1 MATEAERLAFIKE
14 VAPCAQYAY
23 KELGKVLPSVCI
35 GMACVESA
43 YGTSKIMRKNNA
55 FMGQKCGTGKTATKY
70 WDGTFFKS
78 ATKEEYVVGV
88 HQVII
93 DAFRSYKD
101 MQQCILNYYELL
113 NTKLY
118 SRVLAGSDFEVQMNQ
133 IKQCGYMTSSTEVN
147 TVISLIR
154 KYNLTQYDD
163 ISAPVEPQKPSSQYT
178 IGKVYILQSNMYIR
192 EKPNGSKLSLG
203 DLTENG
209 RKNAFEDQNGDAVMK
224 KGTKV
229 TCKEIA
235 IPEKAIWMRIPS
247 GWICAKS
254 ASGKLF
260 IT

>member
-1 MATEAERLAFIKE
+1 MATEAEKLAFIKE

-78 ATKEEYVVGV
+78 ATKEEYVIGV
-88 HQVII
+88 HQVKI

-147 TVISLIR
+147 TVISLIK

-163 ISAPVEPQKPSSQYT
+163 PSVLPALPYIVGQVYT
-178 IGKVYILQSNMYIR
+178 LQSNMYIR
-192 EKPNGSKLSLG
+192 KEPNGEKLTLE
-203 DLTENG
+203 DLTADG
-209 RKNAFEDQNGDAVMK
+209 RKHAFEDNDGNAVMR
-224 KGTKV
+224 KGTRV
-229 TCKEIA
+229 TCKEVKI
-235 IPEKAIWMRIPS
+235 IKAVWIRTPS
-247 GWICAKS
+247 GWICGKS
-254 ASGKLF
+254 AGGRVF